1 MGDVIQLPTGPR
13 APYFL
18 LAWDQF
24 GNTCRLDYVHRG
36 GAREYVGEGK
46 DYLSVR
52 DASQKCADEAGLTLV
67 DHIDP
72 TQMRKVGA

>member
-18 LAWDQF
+18 LAWDLF
-24 GNTCRLDYVHRG
+24 SSTCRLDFVHRG
-36 GAREYVGEGK
+36 GAREYIGEGK

-52 DASQKCADEAGLTLV
+52 DASQKCANEAGLQLV
-67 DHIDP
+67 DRIDP
-72 TQMRKVGA
+72 VKWMRRSR